1 MALNFSGFLIVPFI
15 APYFVANVGIAETEL
30 PVTYFFGGVAA
41 LVFVRYIG
49 RLTDLHGRRRT
60 FVWIAGAST
69 FAILVT
75 THLPPVALWGA
86 VLAQMLLM
94 STFPGRYV
102 PAMAILQGA
111 VVPALRGS
119 FMSLNAAL
127 QQLSAG
133 VASFVAAAMVGR
145 GSGGELT
152 GFGAVG
158 WLSILATGFAIALA
172 TTVRPAARPPA

>member
-1 MALNFSGFLIVPFI
+1 
-15 APYFVANVGIAETEL
+15 
-30 PVTYFFGGVAA
+30 
-41 LVFVRYIG
+41 
-49 RLTDLHGRRRT
+49 
-60 FVWIAGAST
+60 
-69 FAILVT
+69 
-75 THLPPVALWGA
+75 VAL
-86 VLAQMLLM
+86 AQVLLM

-102 PAMAILQGA
+102 PAMAILQAA

-133 VASFVAAAMVGR
+133 VASLVAASMVGR
-145 GSGGELT
+145 GPGGELT

-172 TTVRPAARPPA
+172 TRVRPAARPRA